1 MIHFLIKTPDGI
13 SRKTADER
21 QTILDALR
29 GAGVLIDTDCN
40 GAGKCGR
47 CIVKAICMGEFLPSK
62 PLEERILGNEMISD
76 GFRLACQHAVIEGLE
91 LTIDLRAD
99 RDMLYKSDVKLPIT
113 VSDAVSPVEFI
124 PFDDAT
130 FDELRKRDEG
140 LEPDW
145 AAILPDAV
153 EQRFYEGNPQTSSAS
168 RGFAVTS
175 GPKKEAVALVN
186 LPFHPLGIAVD
197 LGSTTIAVYLCEL
210 SGGVIRDVWTVRNPQ
225 WRYGSDVITRLTAAQ
240 DLDAASK
247 MQRLVR
253 EAISE
258 SIEIICGR
266 QGRKPADV
274 LELVVVGNPTM
285 MHILLG
291 APTRGLAF
299 SPYRPV
305 YREAIEVKARDLGL
319 RTHPGAVAF
328 MLPQPSAY
336 IGGDALAAWLWLQDR
351 IDRNEASLL
360 LDLGTNGEM
369 LLFAKG
375 ALCATSCATG
385 PAFEGGGISS
395 GMPGIKGAVDM
406 VRLSDDG
413 VTYHVIGL
421 DDDPSAGPIGICGSG
436 AISALAELL
445 RKGWMSP
452 DGRLTRTQS
461 AAPPDAP
468 QEKAFIIARGN
479 PRTHGKPVTIT
490 QKDIRSLQ
498 LAKSAVATGVRF
510 LCNQAGIEKP
520 DRIYLAGAFGNVISP
535 QDAITL
541 GIVPPLDIRRIH
553 GVGNAAGLGACK
565 ALLDV
570 RCREKAR
577 TLHEEIMVIEMG
589 TKKEFQD
596 LFLENLG
603 FQGVW
608 S

>member
-1 MIHFLIKTPDGI
+1 MVHFLIKTPDGI
-13 SRKTADER
+13 FRKTADER

-29 GAGVLIDTDCN
+29 GAGVPVDSDCN

-47 CIVKAICMGEFLPSK
+47 CIVRATCMGEFLPSK
-62 PLEERILGNEMISD
+62 PPEERILGNELISN
-76 GFRLACQHAVIEGLE
+76 GFRLACQHTVIEGLE
-91 LTIDLRAD
+91 LTIDLHAD
-99 RDMLYKSDVKLPIT
+99 GNMLYKSNVNLPLT
-113 VSDAVSPVEFI
+113 LTDAVSPVEFI

-130 FDELRKRDEG
+130 FDDLSKRDERP
-140 LEPDW
+140 EPDW

-153 EQRFYEGNPQTSSAS
+153 EQRFYQGNPQTSHPS
-168 RGFAVTS
+168 RGIAVTC
-175 GPKKEAVALVN
+175 GPKKEAVALGN

-197 LGSTTIAVYLCEL
+197 LGTTTIAVYLCEL
-210 SGGVIRDVWTVRNPQ
+210 SSGVIRDVWTVRNPQ
-225 WRYGSDVITRLTAAQ
+225 WQYGSDVITRITAAQ
-240 DLDAASK
+240 DIDAASH
-247 MQRLVR
+247 MQGLVS

-305 YREAIEVKARDLGL
+305 YRAAIEVKARDVGL
-319 RTHPGAVAF
+319 RAHPGAVAF

-336 IGGDALAAWLWLQDR
+336 FGGDALAAWLWLQDS
-351 IDRNEASLL
+351 IDTNEASLL

-452 DGRLTRTQS
+452 DGRLMRTQ
-461 AAPPDAP
+461 PTDPTDAIH
-468 QEKAFIIARGN
+468 EKAFIIAHGN
-479 PRTHGKPVTIT
+479 PRTHGKPVAIT

-541 GIVPPLDIRRIH
+541 GVVPPIDIRRIH

-570 RCREKAR
+570 RCREKAGA
-577 TLHEEIMVIEMG
+577 LLEEVMVIEIG
-589 TKKEFQD
+589 EKKEFQD

-603 FQGVW
+603 FQGAW